1 MPSPE
6 DPGDRTRHWPRIEAR
21 YGRPMLEWLALL
33 AAREDQRYPAL
44 MAFLQEEHAFS
55 RAHANAVVQF
65 HRGSTST
72 RRFATLDE
80 YLAAA
85 EPVGAATVRAAFAG
99 LLERHPGTSVEI
111 AWNQP
116 FLVRDG
122 RRLLSLAVLD
132 GHLLAAPWSVEVL
145 DAFRPRLEADPGV
158 TKVLARTFRLPS
170 DRPLDPDLLDDLV
183 TAQLAR
189 AAT

>member
-1 MPSPE
+1 MPTPT
-6 DPGDRTRHWPRIEAR
+6 GDRTQHWPRIEAR
-21 YGRPMLEWLALL
+21 YGRPMRDWFELL
-33 AAREDQRYPAL
+33 AGREDQRYPAL
-44 MAFLQEEHAFS
+44 MAFLQEEHGFS

-65 HRGSTST
+65 HRGSTSS

-85 EPVGAATVRAAFAG
+85 EPVGAATVRAAFDG
-99 LLERHPGTSVEI
+99 LLARHPGTTVEI

-145 DAFRPRLEADPGV
+145 DAFRTRLDADPGV
-158 TKVLARTFRLPS
+158 TKVLAKTFRLPS
-170 DRPLDPDLLDDLV
+170 DRPIDPGLLDDLV
-183 TAQLAR
+183 AAALADGED
-189 AAT
+189 